1 MKKIKQDGE
10 RQAKFDFA
18 MSIDMI
24 GEFDDRFCFPP
35 SRPDPLFDKYISNNK
50 SSLNPFSDVINDHNV
65 NKVEVK
71 AVAEVK
77 KGDSGKDDSRKSKG
91 ESKNDYKGCE
101 NYMHN
106 YSKMDFSRG
115 EEKTRDCGKEM
126 KQQQQKEEKEVMAE
140 NAKEGKKSE
149 SKDEEKKD
157 GVDDVNEDKTWRI
170 EKSGEVKKEHNNK
183 EKCAEE
189 KTNYNQNGGESE
201 RMKDFKSDE
210 YCHEV
215 EDEEEEDGGDDDDR
229 ESVEKLDGHII
240 SKNIYAD
247 VEGVEELGVGMG
259 VGVGVGGGVEREI
272 PFNEFLISRGA
283 GQSLTSWPFDILLS
297 PHSNFLFPHSI

>member
-35 SRPDPLFDKYISNNK
+35 SRPDPLFDKYISDNK

-71 AVAEVK
+71 AMAVAEVK
-77 KGDSGKDDSRKSKG
+77 KGGSGKDDSRKSKG

-115 EEKTRDCGKEM
+115 EEKTRDSGKEM
-126 KQQQQKEEKEVMAE
+126 KQQQLKEDKEKVMADT
-140 NAKEGKKSE
+140 AKEGKKSE

-157 GVDDVNEDKTWRI
+157 GVDDMNEDKRCRF
-170 EKSGEVKKEHNNK
+170 EKSGEEKKKHDEE
-183 EKCAEE
+183 EKHAEE
-189 KTNYNQNGGESE
+189 KTSHNGIGGEAE
-201 RMKDFKSDE
+201 RMKEFKDDE
-210 YCHEV
+210 NCHED
-215 EDEEEEDGGDDDDR
+215 DEEEDDGDDDR

-240 SKNIYAD
+240 SKNMYAD
-247 VEGVEELGVGMG
+247 VEGVEELGLG
-259 VGVGVGGGVEREI
+259 VGGGGGVEREM

-283 GQSLTSWPFDILLS
+283 GQSLSA
-297 PHSNFLFPHSI
+297 

>member
-35 SRPDPLFDKYISNNK
+35 SRPDPLFDKYISDNK

-71 AVAEVK
+71 AMAVAEVK
-77 KGDSGKDDSRKSKG
+77 KGGSGKDDSRKSKG

-115 EEKTRDCGKEM
+115 EEKTRDSGKEM
-126 KQQQQKEEKEVMAE
+126 KQQQLKEDKEKVMADT
-140 NAKEGKKSE
+140 AKEGKKSE

-157 GVDDVNEDKTWRI
+157 GVDDMNGDKRWRF
-170 EKSGEVKKEHNNK
+170 EKSGEEKKKHDEE
-183 EKCAEE
+183 EKHAEE
-189 KTNYNQNGGESE
+189 KTSHNGIGGEAE
-201 RMKDFKSDE
+201 RMKEFKDDE
-210 YCHEV
+210 NCHED
-215 EDEEEEDGGDDDDR
+215 DEEEDDGDDDR

-240 SKNIYAD
+240 SKNMYAD
-247 VEGVEELGVGMG
+247 VEGVEELGLG
-259 VGVGVGGGVEREI
+259 VGGGGGVEREM

-283 GQSLTSWPFDILLS
+283 GQSLSA
-297 PHSNFLFPHSI
+297 

>member
-10 RQAKFDFA
+10 KQAKFDFA

-50 SSLNPFSDVINDHNV
+50 SSLNPFNDVINDHNV
-65 NKVEVK
+65 NKIEVK

-77 KGDSGKDDSRKSKG
+77 KGDSGKDENRKSKG
-91 ESKNDYKGCE
+91 ESRNDYKGCE

-115 EEKTRDCGKEM
+115 EEKTRDSGKDM
-126 KQQQQKEEKEVMAE
+126 KQQKQKEDKEAVMAD
-140 NAKEGKKSE
+140 KEEEEKKSG

-157 GVDDVNEDKTWRI
+157 GVDHLSEDEDKRWRI
-170 EKSGEVKKEHNNK
+170 ENSGDEKKEHNEE
-183 EKCAEE
+183 EKYAEE
-189 KTNYNQNGGESE
+189 KINHIDNGGEAE
-201 RMKDFKSDE
+201 RMKKFKDNDDFN
-210 YCHEV
+210 
-215 EDEEEEDGGDDDDR
+215 EEEQDEDDGDDDR

-247 VEGVEELGVGMG
+247 VEGVEESG
-259 VGVGVGGGVEREI
+259 VGVGVAVEREI

-283 GQSLTSWPFDILLS
+283 GQSLSA
-297 PHSNFLFPHSI
+297 